1 MISIAV
7 VVNDQMVNSRL
18 ARMEYMLTGPVIGT
32 MLHTLAVPLLRE
44 DAKRRFATQGASD
57 GAKWRP
63 LRQSTLEIRRSKGF
77 GPGPINVRTGLLRDF
92 TTTAL
97 GQTVS
102 TPSYTQLAWPGTQPA
117 AGSNLGYAYST
128 AQAGSSV
135 WGTPARPVARLSPK
149 VIVGI
154 YAAIAGH
161 VRAGIKGDLK

>member
-1 MISIAV
+1 MIDVAV
-7 VVNDQMVNSRL
+7 VVNDKVVNSRL
-18 ARMEYMLTGPVIGT
+18 ARMEYMLTGPVIGS

-63 LRQSTLEIRRSKGF
+63 LKQATLDIRRSKGF
-77 GPGPINVRTGLLRDF
+77 APGPINVRTGLLRDF

-102 TPSYTQLAWPGTQPA
+102 TPGYTQLAWPGTTPS
-117 AGSNLGYAYST
+117 GGNLMYAYAT

-135 WGTPARPVARLSPK
+135 WGTPARPVVRLSPK

-154 YAAIAGH
+154 YAAISGH
-161 VRAGIKGDLK
+161 VRASLKGGLK